1 MTFEQLES
9 FAAVV
14 ENRTFFDA
22 AEALHTT
29 QSTVSKHIIR
39 LEQELDIKLFD
50 RSRRSAVLTDAGKV
64 FYGDAVKLLAQYKDA
79 LARLKAFGSARQ
91 EKLVVGT
98 LPILTQ
104 YRLTSRLNAFSQEH
118 PDIHL
123 VIEEAE
129 EPELMKGFQEGKY
142 HLIIARKHMVSSG
155 KYRLLPLANDIFCAV
170 FPADKDL
177 ADKLCIPEKAE
188 SLKDFA
194 GIPFLLMNRYTSV
207 FQLLMERFGE
217 EGIKPRILRTARVE
231 SIISAVAVGEGA
243 SILPKSSLELFRHE
257 SIRILPLNPP
267 INLPVVLAAKEKTLP
282 GEAAETFIGFLERG
296 AE

>member
-1 MTFEQLES
+1 M
-9 FAAVV
+9 
-14 ENRTFFDA
+14 
-22 AEALHTT
+22 
-29 QSTVSKHIIR
+29 
-39 LEQELDIKLFD
+39 
-50 RSRRSAVLTDAGKV
+50 
-64 FYGDAVKLLAQYKDA
+64 
-79 LARLKAFGSARQ
+79 
-91 EKLVVGT
+91 
-98 LPILTQ
+98 
-104 YRLTSRLNAFSQEH
+104 
-118 PDIHL
+118 
-123 VIEEAE
+123 
-129 EPELMKGFQEGKY
+129 MKGFQEGKY

-155 KYRLLPLANDIFCAV
+155 KYRLLPLADDILCAV